1 MVGRAAGP
9 GGRRRP
15 KAAGTPRRSV
25 GAEGSEAAPES
36 AKSPP
41 KSPAEDEA
49 PKKPTKKRADDDF
62 KVSGKP

>member
-1 MVGRAAGP
+1 M
-9 GGRRRP
+9 
-15 KAAGTPRRSV
+15 
-25 GAEGSEAAPES
+25 GAEGSAAAPES
-36 AKSPP
+36 ATSPP